1 MTQNNL
7 SEQSSGLGR
16 KIVMFPLV
24 RIIISLFFVVL
35 VVTLINAI
43 FKPLGHMLFP
53 GEKLPIAWVSIMMVF
68 SATVVTLI
76 YLAYV
81 RIVERRPV
89 TELALKYAPSEV
101 RIGYVIGAA
110 LMTVSIGILWLL
122 GQYHVTGFNGATV
135 LIVPFFATIFTAFFE
150 EIVFRGIIFRIIHES
165 LGSWIAVII
174 SALIF
179 GFAHGSNPN
188 ASLFSSVAIALEAG
202 VLLSAVYLYTN
213 RLWMVIGMHVSWNF
227 FQGAVLGVN
236 VSGTT
241 ARGLLK
247 AKLEGPVLLTGGPFG
262 AEASII
268 TIIICLIVGIV
279 FLFLAHRKGNF
290 QAPFWRRK
298 NETGMPDEP
307 GSPVDVEDSSELPT
321 SSVNN

>member
-7 SEQSSGLGR
+7 SEQSSGIGR

-35 VVTLINAI
+35 AVTLINAI

-53 GEKLPIAWVSIMMVF
+53 GEKLPIAWVSIMMIV
-68 SATVVTLI
+68 STVVVTLA

-89 TELALKYAPSEV
+89 FELSLKYAPAEL
-101 RIGYVIGAA
+101 RLGYIIGAA
-110 LMTVSIGILWLL
+110 LMTVSIGFIWLL
-122 GQYHVTGFNGATV
+122 GHYRITGINGFTV
-135 LIVPFFATIFTAFFE
+135 LIVPFFATIFIAFFE

-165 LGSWIAVII
+165 LGSWIAVIT

-179 GFAHGSNPN
+179 GFAHGANPN

-213 RLWMVIGMHVSWNF
+213 RLWMVIGIHISWNF

-236 VSGTT
+236 VSGTST
-241 ARGLLK
+241 KGLLQ
-247 AKLEGPVLLTGGPFG
+247 AKLEGPILLTGGPFG

-290 QAPFWRRK
+290 QAPFWCRK
-298 NETGMPDEP
+298 NENVTPAE
-307 GSPVDVEDSSELPT
+307 SASA
-321 SSVNN
+321 